1 LGLEFEE
8 TPLVTRFHQLMNEA
22 GCSEESNRETA
33 VAVPATA
40 GEMLQ
45 ASRVLMSTT

>member
-40 GEMLQ
+40 GEMQ